1 MLSFSGFFAFCE
13 EQTELLNELYAI
25 TYGNINLNTTLTL
38 YFAERQK
45 SLMRKVRMISDY
57 QDFGALFNRNKNCAC
72 SMARVR
78 AMVMVMVGVFTNDN
92 LDWT

>member
-1 MLSFSGFFAFCE
+1 
-13 EQTELLNELYAI
+13 
-25 TYGNINLNTTLTL
+25 
-38 YFAERQK
+38 
-45 SLMRKVRMISDY
+45 MRKGRMIPDY
-57 QDFGALFNRNKNCAC
+57 QDFGALFNRNKNCTC